1 MSKKFTTTILLVLLS
16 GIYAIAQTPASS
28 ELDALFPEPKTWS
41 YGAQLNQGQQ
51 LFSNPNIDGFSTSD
65 YRLEAMFFADYR
77 LNEKSSLRAEL
88 FYTPTNSQAI
98 GLNTTYNYQIGERWE
113 LFGGAGVYVTDYA
126 YDDSLFNDP
135 DLNYRHFNAT
145 GILGVRYHANKDVF
159 IDLRYTR
166 DLLSPVA
173 NTNSEF
179 NPGASNSFTLGLGLK
194 F

>member
-1 MSKKFTTTILLVLLS
+1 MSKKLTVALLLTICCSIHSNAQETTTNNLPS
-16 GIYAIAQTPASS
+16 
-28 ELDALFPEPKTWS
+28 LFPQPQTWS
-41 YGAQLNQGQQ
+41 FGAQLNQGQQ

-65 YRLEAMFFADYR
+65 YRLEAMFYADYR
-77 LNEKSSLRAEL
+77 INEKSSLRTEL

-98 GLNTTYNYQIGERWE
+98 GLNATYNYKIGERWE

-166 DLLSPVA
+166 DLLSPVT
-173 NTNSEF
+173 NTNAEF